1 MQIMRID
8 AHMCICGC
16 VAEDKIWLRTV
27 GQKNRSNIGQ
37 KWAKIGQKSVK
48 NQSKMCKNWPKME
61 IFILLLMR
69 IMRICGLCGCGLC
82 SSQKSGAWPSL
93 LSIDLDYWL
102 SSYFY
107 WISIDC
113 LVFLLTS
120 TAFKWISSVFLRIST
135 YFYCL
140 STDFIQTFYW
150 LLLTLYWLINNF
162 CWVLLSQQNKA
173 NWISIDDST
182 IFLNKQTKKNN
193 ICLST
198 LATEASSRLFKC
210 GQCTTDYV

>member
-1 MQIMRID
+1 MAQNGDIYFTVD
-8 AHMCICGC
+8 ADYAH
-16 VAEDKIWLRTV
+16 
-27 GQKNRSNIGQ
+27 
-37 KWAKIGQKSVK
+37 
-48 NQSKMCKNWPKME
+48 
-61 IFILLLMR
+61 MR
-69 IMRICGLCGCGLC
+69 IMRMRIMLIAKKWRMAIPIVNWLR
-82 SSQKSGAWPSL
+82 L
-93 LSIDLDYWL
+93 LAFFLLLLDFHWL
-102 SSYFY
+102 S
-107 WISIDC
+107 C
-113 LVFLLTS
+113 FLLTS

-198 LATEASSRLFKC
+198 LATEASSRLFK
-210 GQCTTDYV
+210 